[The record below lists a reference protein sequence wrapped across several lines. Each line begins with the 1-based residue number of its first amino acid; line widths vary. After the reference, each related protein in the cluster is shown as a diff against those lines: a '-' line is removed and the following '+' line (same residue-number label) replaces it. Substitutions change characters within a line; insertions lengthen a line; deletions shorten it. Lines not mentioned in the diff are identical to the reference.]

1 MPSNTVPLF
10 CYLCET
16 TYICNLC
23 IEFGK
28 DRLAAADRP
37 SLGQAPTLALHD
49 LLASPAQVP
58 CQTAEAP
65 ATSCAE
71 RRGVHVRRHQLH
83 AVLEARYGLVEG
95 RSAPHFIMLMMF
107 RVACILY
114 ACLLIAF
121 SPPCSCT
128 AAQPQLLM
136 WLLPPTGSAAYA
148 WRMKTHLHG
157 YQNRT
162 IQQPDDHDDS

>member
-10 CYLCET
+10 CYFCET
-16 TYICNLC
+16 TYIGNLC

-37 SLGQAPTLALHD
+37 SLGQALTLALHD

-83 AVLEARYGLVEG
+83 AALEARYGLVEG
-95 RSAPHFIMLMMF
+95 RGA
-107 RVACILY
+107 VILLEE
-114 ACLLIAF
+114 AANVGDDGVGQVCFEWLAGCMHV
-121 SPPCSCT
+121 CSLT
-128 AAQPQLLM
+128 S
-136 WLLPPTGSAAYA
+136 LLPALARLRSLNSFCGSYHTQGRRHTRCA
-148 WRMKTHLHG
+148 
-157 YQNRT
+157 
-162 IQQPDDHDDS
+162 